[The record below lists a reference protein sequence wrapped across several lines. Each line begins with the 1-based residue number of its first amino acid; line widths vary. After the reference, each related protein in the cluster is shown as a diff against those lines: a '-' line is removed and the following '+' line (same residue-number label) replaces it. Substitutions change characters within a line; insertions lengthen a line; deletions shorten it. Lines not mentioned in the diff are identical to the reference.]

1 MYTFF
6 VVEKLGEISLDP
18 EPEPKLFQSR
28 NLNRNRNKSLR
39 LQVIF
44 LFCRVSAL
52 IGAVVADAASLPLE
66 WIYKPETMKVQ
77 FTKR

>member
-1 MYTFF
+1 
-6 VVEKLGEISLDP
+6 
-18 EPEPKLFQSR
+18 
-28 NLNRNRNKSLR
+28 
-39 LQVIF
+39 VIF

-77 FTKR
+77 FTNRKIMAFPKRPEEFC